1 MSRSL
6 SKIEILRLFREKII
20 DFFDA
25 LIEQFPNEGDFIML
39 RILVEDA
46 PVEATIKNFYKVVFP
61 HSEMITSKNEKFFL
75 EKCPEILKSI
85 PGSSIETNKIEH
97 FKRVWLSPILT
108 DEDKEQMWK
117 WFNLFLNLS
126 QQYQKHTNL

>member
-1 MSRSL
+1 MSRTL
-6 SKIEILRLFREKII
+6 SKLEILRLFREKII

-25 LIEQFPNEGDFIML
+25 LIEQFPNEGDFVLL

-61 HSEMITSKNEKFFL
+61 HSEMITLKNENFFL

-85 PGSSIETNKIEH
+85 PGSSIEINKIEH

-126 QQYQKHTNL
+126 QQYQKYL

>member
-1 MSRSL
+1 MNRSL

-46 PVEATIKNFYKVVFP
+46 PVEATIKNFHKVVQFD
-61 HSEMITSKNEKFFL
+61 
-75 EKCPEILKSI
+75 LKTVCTPVNLPQN
-85 PGSSIETNKIEH
+85 PGRTFH
-97 FKRVWLSPILT
+97 LAAT
-108 DEDKEQMWK
+108 
-117 WFNLFLNLS
+117 
-126 QQYQKHTNL
+126 